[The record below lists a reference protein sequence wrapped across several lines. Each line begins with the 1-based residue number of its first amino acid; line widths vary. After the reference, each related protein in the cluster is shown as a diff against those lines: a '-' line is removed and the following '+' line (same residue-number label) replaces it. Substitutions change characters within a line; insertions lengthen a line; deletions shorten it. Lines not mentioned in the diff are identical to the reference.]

1 MNLVIG
7 GTGLVGSH
15 LLLELISLGEKVK
28 VLIRPSSSK
37 KQILQTFRFYTS
49 EAEHYFN
56 QLEWAEGNILDYASL
71 LAALEG
77 VTHVYHC
84 AAIVSFSPRKY
95 DFLLHNNVDG
105 TTNVVNACLKTPGV
119 KLCFVSSIAAL
130 GHSESTEEVTEAH
143 MWKPNIK
150 RSVYSVSKF
159 KSEMEVWR
167 GIEEGL
173 QAVIVNPSVIIGP
186 GNWEKSS
193 SAFFP
198 IVYKGLKFYTN
209 GVTGFV
215 DVRDVVKVMVQLMR
229 SPVRDD
235 RFIVSAVNMS
245 FREFFGIIAG
255 ALHVKPPR
263 YEASPW
269 ILTLASRLDGIKSI
283 LTFTERKISED
294 TITAAI
300 SRNFYSNRKIRDTI
314 GFHFRPFEE
323 TAMDCASIFLKQQ
336 KTKKASE

>member
-15 LLLELISLGEKVK
+15 LLLELLSRGEKAK

-37 KQILQTFRFYTS
+37 NQILQTFRFYTS
-49 EAEHYFN
+49 QADNYFN
-56 QLEWAEGNILDYASL
+56 QLEWAEGNILDYSSL
-71 LAALEG
+71 LKALEG
-77 VTHVYHC
+77 VSRVYHC
-84 AAIVSFSPRKY
+84 AAMVSFSPRHY
-95 DFLLHNNVDG
+95 DYLLHNNVDG
-105 TTNVVNACLKTPGV
+105 TANVVNACLKKTGI

-130 GHSESTEEVTEAH
+130 GHSESSEEVTEAH

-193 SAFFP
+193 AAFFP
-198 IVYKGLKFYTN
+198 IVYKGLNFYTN

-215 DVRDVVKVMVQLMR
+215 DVRDVVKVMVELMNSR
-229 SPVRDD
+229 VRDD
-235 RFIVSAVNMS
+235 RFIVNAVNMS
-245 FREFFGIIAG
+245 FREFLNVIAG
-255 ALHVKPPR
+255 ALKVRPPK
-263 YEASPW
+263 YEAKPW
-269 ILTLASRLDGIKSI
+269 ILSLVSRLDGIKSS
-283 LTFTERKISED
+283 LTSSERKISDD
-294 TITAAI
+294 TILAAV
-300 SRNFYSNRKIRDTI
+300 SKNYYSNKKIRETL
-314 GFHFRPFEE
+314 GFQFRPFEE
-323 TAMDCASIFLKQQ
+323 TAMHCASIYLKQ
-336 KTKKASE
+336 KTNKKSL